1 MTSLNDL
8 NFDPWVLCHS
18 LSRSASKENAF
29 EPRTNRICS
38 THQLL
43 SHNEFNRC
51 VARYDGNKSV
61 RSFSCWDQLLTMA
74 FAQLTY
80 RESLRDIEVCL
91 RAQRGKLYH
100 SGLAGPIKRST
111 LADANETRDWRIY
124 ADFAQSL
131 IQTARPLYSDTEL
144 EIDLDA
150 TLYALDSTTIDLCLS
165 LFPWAQFRRAKA
177 AIKLHTLMEIQSSIP
192 VFIAITS
199 GRVHDINVLDAITPE
214 PGSFM
219 VMDRGYV
226 DFARLY
232 RIQLALAFFV
242 IRSKDN
248 LQYSRRYSRA
258 HDRTTGVRSDQTIRL
273 TGPKS
278 SLFYPAEL
286 RRVSYHA
293 LDIDR
298 RFVFLTNNFSVS
310 PQTIAALYKYRWRI
324 ELFFKWIK
332 QHLRIK
338 KFYGT
343 SINSVKIQVWTAI
356 SVYVLVA
363 IIKKELGLKQDIY
376 TILQVLSLTLFEKT
390 PILSLFD
397 SYDESFQRTD
407 STNQLSLWEI

>member
-1 MTSLNDL
+1 M
-8 NFDPWVLCHS
+8 V
-18 LSRSASKENAF
+18 
-29 EPRTNRICS
+29 
-38 THQLL
+38 
-43 SHNEFNRC
+43 
-51 VARYDGNKSV
+51 
-61 RSFSCWDQLLTMA
+61 

-100 SGLAGPIKRST
+100 SGFAGPVKRST
-111 LADANETRDWRIY
+111 LADANESRDWRIY

-131 IQTARPLYSDTEL
+131 IQIARPLYANTEL
-144 EIDLDA
+144 EIELEE

-165 LFPWAQFRRAKA
+165 LFPWAQFRRAKS

-192 VFIAITS
+192 VFIAVTS
-199 GRVHDINVLDAITPE
+199 GRVVDVTLLDAFTPE
-214 PGSFM
+214 PGSFI

-242 IRSKDN
+242 IRAKDN
-248 LQYSRRYSRA
+248 LQYIRRYSHS
-258 HDRTTGVRSDQTIRL
+258 HDRSTGVRSDQTILL

-310 PQTIAALYKYRWRI
+310 PQSIAALYKYRWRI

-343 SINSVKIQVWTAI
+343 SFNSVKVQVWTAI
-356 SVYVLVA
+356 SVYILVA
-363 IIKKELGLKQDIY
+363 IIKKKLGLKHDIY

-397 SYDESFQRTD
+397 DYDPQFQTTD
-407 STNQLSLWEI
+407 LSNQLNLWEI

>member
-1 MTSLNDL
+1 MPLNQG
-8 NFDPWVLCHS
+8 
-18 LSRSASKENAF
+18 
-29 EPRTNRICS
+29 RTVFA
-38 THQLL
+38 QLISFL

-51 VARYDGNKSV
+51 VARYMGNKSV
-61 RSFSCWDQLLTMA
+61 RSFSCWDQFLTMA

-91 RAQRGKLYH
+91 RAQRGKLYD
-100 SGLAGPIKRST
+100 SGLTGPVKRST
-111 LADANETRDWRIY
+111 LADANESRDWRIY

-131 IQTARPLYSDTEL
+131 IQTARPLYADTEL
-144 EIDLDA
+144 EIDLEA
-150 TLYALDSTTIDLCLS
+150 TLYAFDSTTIDLCLS
-165 LFPWAQFRRAKA
+165 LFPWAQFRRAKS
-177 AIKLHTLMEIQSSIP
+177 AIKLHTLLEIQSSIP
-192 VFIAITS
+192 VFVAVTS
-199 GRVHDINVLDAITPE
+199 GRVADVSLLDALTSE
-214 PGSFM
+214 PGSFI
-219 VMDRGYV
+219 VMDRGYM

-232 RIQLALAFFV
+232 RIHLGLAFFV
-242 IRSKDN
+242 IRAKEN
-248 LQYSRRYSRA
+248 LQFRRRYSLS
-258 HDRTTGVRSDQTIRL
+258 HDRTSGVRSDQTILL

-310 PQTIAALYKYRWRI
+310 AQTIAALYKYRWRV

-343 SINSVKIQVWTAI
+343 SINSVKVQVWTAI

-363 IIKKELGLKQDIY
+363 IIKKELGLKQDLY

-397 SYDESFQRTD
+397 NYDHQYQITD
-407 STNQLSLWEI
+407 TTNQLNLWEI

>member
-1 MTSLNDL
+1 
-8 NFDPWVLCHS
+8 
-18 LSRSASKENAF
+18 
-29 EPRTNRICS
+29 
-38 THQLL
+38 
-43 SHNEFNRC
+43 
-51 VARYDGNKSV
+51 
-61 RSFSCWDQLLTMA
+61 MA
-74 FAQLTY
+74 FAQLTH

-91 RAQRGKLYH
+91 RAQSSKLYH
-100 SGLAGPIKRST
+100 SGLAGPVSRST
-111 LADANETRDWRIY
+111 LADANESRDWRIY

-131 IQTARPLYSDTEL
+131 IQTARPLYGDAEL
-144 EIDLDA
+144 EIALDA
-150 TLYALDSTTIDLCLS
+150 RLYAFDSTTIDLCLS

-199 GRVHDINVLDAITPE
+199 GRVHDVNLLDVIIPE
-214 PGSFM
+214 PGSFI

-232 RIQLALAFFV
+232 RIQLGLAFFV

-248 LQYSRRYSRA
+248 LQYKRRSSRS
-258 HDRTTGVRSDQTIRL
+258 HDRASGVRSDQTILL

-310 PQTIAALYKYRWRI
+310 AQSIAALYKYRWRI

-338 KFYGT
+338 TFYGT
-343 SINSVKIQVWTAI
+343 SLNSVKVQVWTAI
-356 SVYVLVA
+356 SIYVLIA

-390 PILSLFD
+390 PILRLFER
-397 SYDESFQRTD
+397 YDEPFQTTD
-407 STNQLSLWEI
+407 STNQLNLWEI